1 MEEAKRIL
9 EVESFGL
16 LIGVDSVDQVK
27 DMLEPVFLK
36 LGEEVEFDY
45 RRFQSI
51 AARLMWEVRIR
62 DFEYI
67 DNVLVKLRKGM
78 NKYFDQW
85 GIKISIKYTE
95 GG

>member
-1 MEEAKRIL
+1 MAETERIL

-16 LIGVDSVDQVK
+16 LLESDSVDQVK
-27 DMLEPVFLK
+27 KLLEPVLLK

-62 DFEYI
+62 DFEFI
-67 DNVLVKLRKGM
+67 DNVLIKLRKAM
-78 NKYFDQW
+78 EKYFDNW
-85 GIKISIKYTE
+85 GIRIIIKYTE